1 MQSEMY
7 RAVARRSGW
16 ATAGSA
22 TAGWATAGWATASV
36 ALALAT
42 ASGCA
47 ARGDSDGSAAVVAH
61 GATGHGAPR
70 APRQTPQVSGTTN
83 RLQAVSPVNARVVWA
98 SGIGGTYA
106 VTTDGGETWRSAVV
120 PGAEALQFRD
130 VEAVSDRIAYL
141 LAAGVGTDSR
151 IYKTIDGGASW
162 TLVFQNQDPSGFYDC
177 FAFWTPR
184 RAVVMGDAVN
194 GRLPVLETRDGQTW
208 TDIGDRLP
216 PAQPGESAFA
226 ASGTC
231 VATLGARRAWIATG
245 GAEHARVL
253 STIDG
258 GHSWTSHDTPI
269 VQGTPTSGGF
279 SVAFRDR
286 QHGILAGGELATPTE
301 RSTENFARSRDAG
314 ATWTL
319 TSPVPFAGAV
329 FGSSYAIGAPG
340 RHGRGRDEL
349 DERQGDDE
357 PEADTAEG
365 GSRDDHRSGA
375 TVVAT
380 GPGGAAWSPDEGD
393 AWFALDGAANY
404 WAVAF
409 ADERT
414 GWLVGTDGR
423 ILRLDF

>member
-1 MQSEMY
+1 MQNEMC
-7 RAVARRSGW
+7 RAVARRSE
-16 ATAGSA
+16 
-22 TAGWATAGWATASV
+22 WATASL
-36 ALALAT
+36 ALALWAV
-42 ASGCA
+42 SGCA
-47 ARGDSDGSAAVVAH
+47 ARGDGDGSAASVAR
-61 GATGHGAPR
+61 AAPAHGAPR
-70 APRQTPQVSGTTN
+70 APRQTQQVSGTTN

-106 VTTDGGETWRSAVV
+106 VTTNGGETWRTAVV

-130 VEAVSDRIAYL
+130 VEAVSDRVAYL

-151 IYKTIDGGASW
+151 IYKTSDGGASW
-162 TLVFQNQDPSGFYDC
+162 TLVFQNQDPNGFYDC

-184 RAVVMGDAVN
+184 RAVAMGDAVN
-194 GRLPVLETRDGQTW
+194 GRLPVLETVDGQAW

-216 PAQPGESAFA
+216 PAQPGEAAFA

-231 VATLGARRAWIATG
+231 VATFGTRQAWIATG
-245 GAEHARVL
+245 GAEHARIL

-258 GHSWTSHDTPI
+258 GHSWTPHDTPI
-269 VQGTPTSGGF
+269 VQGSPTSGGF

-286 QHGILAGGELATPTE
+286 QHGVLAAGELATPTE
-301 RSTENFARSRDAG
+301 RSNENFARSRDGG

-319 TSPVPFAGAV
+319 TTPAPFAGAV
-329 FGSSYAIGAPG
+329 FGASYAIGAPG

-349 DERQGDDE
+349 DERQAGDDE
-357 PEADTAEG
+357 PEADTPDGA
-365 GSRDDHRSGA
+365 SRDDHRAGA

-393 AWFALDGAANY
+393 AWFVLDGAANY

>member
-1 MQSEMY
+1 MQNEMY
-7 RAVARRSGW
+7 RAVARR
-16 ATAGSA
+16 
-22 TAGWATAGWATASV
+22 AGWAAV
-36 ALALAT
+36 ALAA
-42 ASGCA
+42 ASACA
-47 ARGDSDGSAAVVAH
+47 GRGDSDGSAAAVAH
-61 GATGHGAPR
+61 GAPAYGSPHP
-70 APRQTPQVSGTTN
+70 PRQTPQVSGTTN

-106 VTTDGGETWRSAVV
+106 VTTNGGETWRTAVV

-151 IYKTIDGGASW
+151 VYKTIDGGTSW
-162 TLVFQNQDPSGFYDC
+162 ALVFQNQDPSGFYDC
-177 FAFWTPR
+177 FAFWTPH
-184 RAVVMGDAVN
+184 RAVAMGDAVN
-194 GRLPVLETRDGQTW
+194 GRLPVLETHDGQTW

-216 PAQPGESAFA
+216 PAQPGEAAFA

-231 VATLGARRAWIATG
+231 VATFGTRRAWIAAG

-258 GHSWTSHDTPI
+258 GRSWTSHDTPI
-269 VQGTPTSGGF
+269 VQGSPTSGGF

-286 QHGILAGGELATPTE
+286 QHGILAAGELAAPTE
-301 RSTENFARSRDAG
+301 RSGENFARSRDGG

-319 TSPVPFAGAV
+319 TAPAPFAGAV
-329 FGSSYAIGAPG
+329 FGSSYALTAPG
-340 RHGRGRDEL
+340 RGPERD
-349 DERQGDDE
+349 DHAGDDE
-357 PEADTAEG
+357 PEA
-365 GSRDDHRSGA
+365 GSLDDAARDDHHRSA
-375 TVVAT
+375 VTVVAT

-393 AWFALDGAANY
+393 SWFVLGGVANY